1 MRIAAI
7 IIGLFINV
15 PISMYIQY
23 SLLQAIH
30 ADRLLMFLF
39 WFNIPFIIITS
50 SLLKIAEG
58 KK

>member
-1 MRIAAI
+1 MKTAI
-7 IIGLFINV
+7 SLCATILEF

-39 WFNIPFIIITS
+39 WVNWPLIIMIS
-50 SLLKIAEG
+50 IIAAIG
-58 KK
+58 QAKK